1 MVDLGNEGAFRRFE
15 GVICREH
22 YVYEEDSS
30 SIWGIIGAGNLSHPM
45 IEVRLLI
52 ERHNRTV
59 GGRVL
64 LQLNEL
70 LLDSF
75 ERH

>member
-1 MVDLGNEGAFRRFE
+1 MVDLGYEGAFGWSE
-15 GVICREH
+15 GVVYREH

-30 SIWGIIGAGNLSHPM
+30 SIWGIIGTDNLSHPM
-45 IEVRLLI
+45 MEVRLLI